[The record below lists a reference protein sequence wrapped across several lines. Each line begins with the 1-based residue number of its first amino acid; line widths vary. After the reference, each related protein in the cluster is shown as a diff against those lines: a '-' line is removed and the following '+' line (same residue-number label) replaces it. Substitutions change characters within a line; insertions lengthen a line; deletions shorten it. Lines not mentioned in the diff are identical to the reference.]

1 MYHQVFTVKGKGAF
15 PIDMLRLDYCW
26 PHNEEDSKRVFQKG
40 IRTIELVRRIDR
52 EGTVPAAG
60 HWLSYGWTVKEIVT
74 SK

>member
-1 MYHQVFTVKGKGAF
+1 MYHQVFKVQGKGAF
-15 PIDMLRLDYCW
+15 PIDMLRYDYCY
-26 PHNEEDSKRVFQKG
+26 PHSEEDSRKVFLKG

-60 HWLSYGWTVKEIVT
+60 HWLSYGWKIQEVNT